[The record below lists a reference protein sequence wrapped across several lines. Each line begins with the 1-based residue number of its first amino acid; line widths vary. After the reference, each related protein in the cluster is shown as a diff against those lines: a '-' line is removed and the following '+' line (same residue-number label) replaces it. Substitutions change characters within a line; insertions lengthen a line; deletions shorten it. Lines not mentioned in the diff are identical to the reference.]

1 MRRLKDKTLV
11 ETAALPAVLLRLREG
26 KLGLALRRP

>member
-11 ETAALPAVLLRLREG
+11 ETAALPAVPMRLCEG